1 MQMAELEG
9 ETSNSLFDTLEDWNA
24 YLKAENIDF
33 DDLPTE
39 PQKQVERNPLQRQ
52 GPTP

>member
-1 MQMAELEG
+1 MADLEG
-9 ETSNSLFDTLEDWNA
+9 ETSNSLFGTLENWNT

-39 PQKQVERNPLQRQ
+39 PRKQVRKKPVQRH

>member
-1 MQMAELEG
+1 MAELEG

-24 YLKAENIDF
+24 YLKAENVDF

-39 PQKQVERNPLQRQ
+39 PKRQQAKRKAQHRQ
-52 GPTP
+52 GPSL